1 MKRRWVEAAGLPILV
16 TASVALAG
24 PADSLHR
31 ESMARQDSSATDT
44 LAAGLLRADSSSA
57 VRTARPAVA
66 PPETT
71 AVTPVPSVPVFLG
84 GREIF
89 RVRVGRDG
97 LDPGARAAAIRT
109 RLTQAVTDPHA
120 SPDSVRLFSRTDGI
134 QVQLGQHFLWLIAPG
149 DAPSREPTELAAIL
163 SQLPQQIREG
173 IERERAARRPSR
185 VLVSV
190 AIALVL
196 TLFAIGLIRL
206 ILAGSR
212 RWREW
217 LARTLERRLPAIR
230 VRSFEVLS
238 KAQVSGLLVGI
249 LARLDVV
256 VGLALLYGY
265 LAAVFS
271 LFPWTQGWS
280 SLLLAFAVEQVFKIV
295 RTVASGIP
303 GLFAVA
309 IIIVIFRWLNGLAG
323 RFFDAIG
330 DGSLVLGSLHRE
342 LAAPSRRLVG
352 ILLWLVAIMVAYPY
366 VPGSGTR
373 AVQGV
378 SLLFGLVISL
388 GSTGIIGNMIAGIVL
403 TYARSFNVGDRV
415 RIGDHVGD
423 VVRLGFFATKLRS
436 LRNEEITI
444 PNGQATGT
452 AIVNYTRLAKES
464 GLILH
469 TQVTIGYD
477 VDWRKVHA
485 LLIEAALRVT
495 GVEREPAPWVLQ
507 RKLNDYYPT
516 YELCCVTRDSH
527 AQLRL
532 YSDLHAEIQDAFSR
546 AGVEILSPAYHAI
559 RDANA
564 QVLPQE
570 PRGPREAPGAFRLE
584 RADESPRGT
593 DRGREG
599 NSGT

>member
-1 MKRRWVEAAGLPILV
+1 MNQKRIMAAWLV
-16 TASVALAG
+16 VLATTTTAFAA
-24 PADSLHR
+24 PADSSR
-31 ESMARQDSSATDT
+31 RTAVARLDSSVTDT
-44 LAAGLLRADSSSA
+44 LAVGLLRADSAAAQPMS
-57 VRTARPAVA
+57 RQNVA
-66 PPETT
+66 PAETT
-71 AVTPVPSVPVFLG
+71 SVAPVPPVPVFLG

-97 LDPGARAAAIRT
+97 LDPGARAAAIRI
-109 RLTQAVTDPHA
+109 RLTQAVTDA
-120 SPDSVRLFSRTDGI
+120 SVSPDSVRLISQSDGI
-134 QVQLGQHFLWLIAPG
+134 QVQLGSHFLWLITPG
-149 DAPSREPTELAAIL
+149 DAPSREPTELAAVL
-163 SQLPQQIREG
+163 AKLPQQIREG
-173 IERERAARRPSR
+173 VERERVARKPTR

-190 AIALVL
+190 AITLVL
-196 TLFAIGLIRL
+196 SLVAIGLFRL

-212 RWREW
+212 RWRGW
-217 LARTLERRLPAIR
+217 LGRTLERRLPAIR
-230 VRSFEVLS
+230 IRSFEVLS
-238 KAQVSGLLVGI
+238 KAQVSGILVGI

-256 VGLALLYGY
+256 VGLVLLYGY

-280 SLLLAFAVEQVFKIV
+280 ALLLAFAVQQTVKIV
-295 RTVASGIP
+295 RTVASGVP

-309 IIIVIFRWLNGLAG
+309 LIVVLFRWLNGLAG

-330 DGSLVLGSLHRE
+330 DGSLVLGSFHPE

-352 ILLWLVAIMVAYPY
+352 IMLWLVAIMVAYPY

-403 TYARSFNVGDRV
+403 TYSRSFNVGDRV

-444 PNGQATGT
+444 PNGQVAGT
-452 AIVNYTRLAKES
+452 AILNYTRLAEES

-485 LLIEAALRVT
+485 LLVEAALRVN

-507 RKLNDYYPT
+507 RSLNDYYPT

-570 PRGPREAPGAFRLE
+570 PAGPREAPGAFRVE
-584 RADESPRGT
+584 GPEGGSSSASRGGEGSPR
-593 DRGREG
+593 R
-599 NSGT
+599 